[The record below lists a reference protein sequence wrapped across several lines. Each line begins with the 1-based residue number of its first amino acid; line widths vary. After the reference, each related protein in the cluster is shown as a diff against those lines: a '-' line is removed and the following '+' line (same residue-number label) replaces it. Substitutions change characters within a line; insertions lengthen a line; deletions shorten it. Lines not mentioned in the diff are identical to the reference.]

1 MSEKTSG
8 FQSSHP
14 PPTLSFAETSYA
26 AALRLLSL
34 VDAEFEA
41 LKKQDL
47 TGFEA
52 LQPEKLQLL
61 EQLGEVAKKIEQG
74 KLGDQGQPE
83 WLDFKALVLRCRD
96 GHRRNETLI
105 SRQLLTIR
113 GALQALSGTSGPDSV
128 EMYDRLGQLTP
139 HARRDRYNE
148 A

>member
-1 MSEKTSG
+1 MSEKSLG

-14 PPTLSFAETSYA
+14 PPTLSFAETSHA

-34 VDAEFEA
+34 VDAEFET

-74 KLGDQGQPE
+74 TLGDQNQPE
-83 WLDFKALVLRCRD
+83 WLDFKELVLHCRD

-113 GALQALSGTSGPDSV
+113 GALQALSGASGPDSV
-128 EMYDRLGQLTP
+128 EMYDRLGQLTQ

>member
-74 KLGDQGQPE
+74 KLE
-83 WLDFKALVLRCRD
+83 IKASPN
-96 GHRRNETLI
+96 GWTSRRLCCV
-105 SRQLLTIR
+105 
-113 GALQALSGTSGPDSV
+113 A
-128 EMYDRLGQLTP
+128 EMATAAMRP
-139 HARRDRYNE
+139 
-148 A
+148 

>member
-1 MSEKTSG
+1 MSEKSSG

-14 PPTLSFAETSYA
+14 PPSLSFAEISHA

-74 KLGDQGQPE
+74 TLGDQSQRE
-83 WLDFKALVLRCRD
+83 WLDFKDTVLRCRD

-113 GALQALSGTSGPDSV
+113 GALQALSGASGPDSV
-128 EMYDRLGQLTP
+128 EMYDRLGQLTQ

>member
-1 MSEKTSG
+1 MSEKSSG
-8 FQSSHP
+8 FQSLHP
-14 PPTLSFAETSYA
+14 PPTLSFAQMSYA
-26 AALRLLSL
+26 AAQRLLSL

-74 KLGDQGQPE
+74 TLGDQNQPE
-83 WLDFKALVLRCRD
+83 WLDFKELVLRCRD

-113 GALQALSGTSGPDSV
+113 GALQALSGASGPDSV
-128 EMYDRLGQLTP
+128 EMYDRLGQLTQ